1 MAKLVDSTDGGE
13 KTVDTKNS
21 PKAQEAKSTV
31 PTSKLSLS
39 KNRSTVEKK

>member
-21 PKAQEAKSTV
+21 PKAQDAKNTV
-31 PTSKLSLS
+31 LIPKLS
-39 KNRSTVEKK
+39 